1 MCVSVC
7 VPSLVV
13 CLSFSAH
20 VCVSLS
26 EYVSLSVC
34 VCVFQCVYVSLYVCV
49 YQCVCFYLSVFMIL
63 SQCVL
68 GRKVAP
74 KMFMFE
80 SPDPDIMF
88 VYMAKCVDGMH
99 IAS

>member
-1 MCVSVC
+1 
-7 VPSLVV
+7 
-13 CLSFSAH
+13 
-20 VCVSLS
+20 
-26 EYVSLSVC
+26 
-34 VCVFQCVYVSLYVCV
+34 
-49 YQCVCFYLSVFMIL
+49 MIL